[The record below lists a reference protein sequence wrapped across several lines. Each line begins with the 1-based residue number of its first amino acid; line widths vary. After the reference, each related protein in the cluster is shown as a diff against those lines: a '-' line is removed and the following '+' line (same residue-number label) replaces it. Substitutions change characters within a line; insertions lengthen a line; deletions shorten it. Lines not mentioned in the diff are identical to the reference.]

1 MASRAQQI
9 VDDLNTTITNLDFE
23 RFDPPVLLAPTTVQD
38 EFNLALGRPLVTNV
52 KSYVVAVADVVSVA
66 DIVDVSDVMDVP
78 GSKEFKTGPVDFGIA

>member
-52 KSYVVAVADVVSVA
+52 KSYVVAVAVADVVSVA

-78 GSKEFKTGPVDFGIA
+78 GSKEFKTGPVDF